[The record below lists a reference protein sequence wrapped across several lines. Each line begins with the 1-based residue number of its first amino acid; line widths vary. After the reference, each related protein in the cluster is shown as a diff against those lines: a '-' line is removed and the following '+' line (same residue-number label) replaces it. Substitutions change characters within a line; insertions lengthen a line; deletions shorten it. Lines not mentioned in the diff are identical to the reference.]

1 MEFFRVS
8 PLDLGI
14 IPEFILGTKGN
25 LPKKFHD
32 SMMNIESEAFFM
44 ATNQQV
50 IQDIKRVIGL
60 IRTDIHDLSQEEKNQ
75 MVQDTIE
82 HFNHYVSPGW
92 LKYRKSVSSDSDS
105 GAVLEWQDE
114 GAYCYGLN
122 GEKFI
127 DCLGG
132 FGIYTCGHRNPEI
145 LDVVKAQ
152 LDHQAL
158 HSQELLDPLR
168 GYLAKAMAD
177 ITPGD
182 LQYCFFTNGGAEA
195 VEMALKL
202 ARIATGGRW
211 VISTVGAFHGK
222 TMGAVSMGGKG
233 TYRTPYLPMI
243 QQVQHVEYG
252 VAEDVEKAIRNL
264 QAVGEKVAAVIL
276 EPIQGEAGI
285 IVPPKGYLQ
294 RVREICDETGV
305 ALIFDE
311 IQTGMGR
318 TGTMWRCQ
326 AEGVTPDIMTYGKA
340 FGGGILPI
348 TGIICKPKMWVQEL
362 IDNPWLLGSP
372 TFGGNP
378 VCCSAALA
386 TIQYML
392 EHDVPGQCR
401 DKGALLK
408 KGLEDMAA
416 KYPTVVKEVRG
427 VGMMLAVEFY
437 SDEIGYEFSKEMY
450 NHKVI
455 IAGTLNNA
463 ETIRFEPPGVLTEE
477 EIATVIQAAHES
489 AAKAK
494 EVMKL

>member
-1 MEFFRVS
+1 MS
-8 PLDLGI
+8 
-14 IPEFILGTKGN
+14 
-25 LPKKFHD
+25 KK
-32 SMMNIESEAFFM
+32 E
-44 ATNQQV
+44 QV
-50 IQDIKRVIGL
+50 IQELNRVISL
-60 IRTDIHDLSQEEKNQ
+60 IHTDIQAISPAEKKQ
-75 MVQDTIE
+75 MVEETVE

-92 LKYRKSVSSDSDS
+92 LAYRKSVSSDSEA

-114 GAYCYGLN
+114 GAYCYGLT
-122 GEKFI
+122 GEQFI

-177 ITPGD
+177 ITPGE

-211 VISTVGAFHGK
+211 YISTVGAFHGK
-222 TMGAVSMGGKG
+222 SMGAVSMGGKG
-233 TYRTPYLPMI
+233 TYRTPYTPMI

-252 VAEDVEKAIRNL
+252 VAEDIRKAIRNL

-285 IVPPKGYLQ
+285 IVPPEGYLQ
-294 RVREICDETGV
+294 EVREICDETGV
-305 ALIFDE
+305 VLIFDE

-340 FGGGILPI
+340 FGGGIMPI
-348 TGIICKPKMWVQEL
+348 TGIICKPKLWVQEI

-378 VCCSAALA
+378 VCCAAALA
-386 TIQYML
+386 TIKYML
-392 EHDVPGQCR
+392 EHDIPGVCKR
-401 DKGALLK
+401 KGEVLK
-408 KGLEDMAA
+408 AGLEALA
-416 KYPTVVKEVRG
+416 KKYPKIIQAVRG
-427 VGMMLAVEFY
+427 LGLMLAVEFHT
-437 SDEIGYEFSKEMY
+437 SEMGYACAKGMFAR
-450 NHKVI
+450 KVLT
-455 IAGTLNNA
+455 AGTLVNA
-463 ETIRFEPPGVLTEE
+463 KTIRFEPAAVISEQDIQDVLSRMDEALADT
-477 EIATVIQAAHES
+477 Q
-489 AAKAK
+489 KAFGL
-494 EVMKL
+494 E

>member
-1 MEFFRVS
+1 
-8 PLDLGI
+8 
-14 IPEFILGTKGN
+14 
-25 LPKKFHD
+25 
-32 SMMNIESEAFFM
+32 M

-158 HSQELLDPLR
+158 HSQEL
-168 GYLAKAMAD
+168 
-177 ITPGD
+177 
-182 LQYCFFTNGGAEA
+182 
-195 VEMALKL
+195 
-202 ARIATGGRW
+202 
-211 VISTVGAFHGK
+211 
-222 TMGAVSMGGKG
+222 
-233 TYRTPYLPMI
+233 
-243 QQVQHVEYG
+243 
-252 VAEDVEKAIRNL
+252 
-264 QAVGEKVAAVIL
+264 
-276 EPIQGEAGI
+276 
-285 IVPPKGYLQ
+285 
-294 RVREICDETGV
+294 
-305 ALIFDE
+305 
-311 IQTGMGR
+311 
-318 TGTMWRCQ
+318 
-326 AEGVTPDIMTYGKA
+326 
-340 FGGGILPI
+340 
-348 TGIICKPKMWVQEL
+348 

-378 VCCSAALA
+378 VCCAAALA

-401 DKGALLK
+401 DLSL
-408 KGLEDMAA
+408 
-416 KYPTVVKEVRG
+416 
-427 VGMMLAVEFY
+427 
-437 SDEIGYEFSKEMY
+437 I
-450 NHKVI
+450 HI
-455 IAGTLNNA
+455 
-463 ETIRFEPPGVLTEE
+463 
-477 EIATVIQAAHES
+477 
-489 AAKAK
+489 
-494 EVMKL
+494 

>member
-1 MEFFRVS
+1 ME
-8 PLDLGI
+8 
-14 IPEFILGTKGN
+14 N
-25 LPKKFHD
+25 KK
-32 SMMNIESEAFFM
+32 E
-44 ATNQQV
+44 QV
-50 IQDIKRVIGL
+50 IKDLNRVVRLIKTDSKDI
-60 IRTDIHDLSQEEKNQ
+60 TPEEKKQ
-75 MVQDTIE
+75 MVADTLDQ
-82 HFNHYVSPGW
+82 FDNYVSPGW
-92 LKYRKSVSSDSDS
+92 LKYRKSVSSDSES
-105 GAVLEWQDE
+105 GAVLEWEDE

-145 LDVVKAQ
+145 LEVVKAQ

-168 GYLAKAMAD
+168 GYLAKAMAE

-211 VISTVGAFHGK
+211 YISTVGAFHGK
-222 TMGAVSMGGKG
+222 SMGAVSMGGKG
-233 TYRTPYLPMI
+233 TYRVPYAPMV

-252 VAEDVEKAIRNL
+252 NAEDMRKAIRNL

-276 EPIQGEAGI
+276 EPIQGEAGVI
-285 IVPPKGYLQ
+285 IPPKGYLKE
-294 RVREICDETGV
+294 VREICDEYGV

-318 TGTMWRCQ
+318 TGTMWRCE

-340 FGGGILPI
+340 FGGGIMPI
-348 TGIICKPKMWVQEL
+348 TGIICKPKMWTQQL

-378 VCCSAALA
+378 LACSAAIA
-386 TIQYML
+386 TIKYML
-392 EHDVPGQCR
+392 ENDIPGVCAK
-401 DKGALLK
+401 KGELLK
-408 KGLEDMAA
+408 AGLEKVAA
-416 KYPTVVKEVRG
+416 EYPQVIQEVRG
-427 VGMMLAVEFY
+427 TGLMLAIEFHTC
-437 SDEIGYEFSKEMY
+437 DIGYETSKGLFAR
-450 NHKVI
+450 KVMT
-455 IAGTLNNA
+455 AGTLVNA
-463 ETIRFEPPGVLTEE
+463 KTIRFEPTAVISEQDIKDVIERLEE
-477 EIATVIQAAHES
+477 ACADTV
-489 AAKAK
+489 K
-494 EVMKL
+494 VMNL